1 MELDLGDFFGGRALV
16 ADPDLLTEPIISIQL
31 STIAPFPKFIIE
43 PVFAMNLGQTTTHY
57 RHTLAFYPAM
67 WCQGALVE

>member
-31 STIAPFPKFIIE
+31 STIAPFPKIE
-43 PVFAMNLGQTTTHY
+43 RVIYICMS
-57 RHTLAFYPAM
+57 
-67 WCQGALVE
+67 